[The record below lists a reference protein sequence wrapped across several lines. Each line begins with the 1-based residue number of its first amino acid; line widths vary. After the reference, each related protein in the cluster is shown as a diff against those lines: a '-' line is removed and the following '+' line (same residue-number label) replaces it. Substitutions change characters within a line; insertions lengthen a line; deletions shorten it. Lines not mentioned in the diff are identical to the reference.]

1 MRLLEEPSGRA
12 GYLLK
17 DRVSDVAVVAD
28 VLRRTGDGESMID
41 PTIVSRLVARRRT
54 GPLEDLTEREH
65 EVPGPMAEGHSN
77 EGIGEPLILKP
88 VRRPTSA
95 RSSSSS
101 ARERGRTTAASWRCS
116 RSCARAEPGFGRV
129 RGHGHNWLSAPDG
142 SA

>member
-1 MRLLEEPSGRA
+1 MRLLEEHSGRA

-28 VLRRTGDGESMID
+28 VLRHIGDGESVID
-41 PTIVSRLVARRRT
+41 PTIVSRLVARRRA
-54 GPLEDLTEREH
+54 GPLEDLTER

-77 EGIGEPLILKP
+77 EGIGERLILKP

-129 RGHGHNWLSAPDG
+129 REHGHH
-142 SA
+142 

>member
-1 MRLLEEPSGRA
+1 MRLLEEHSGRA

-17 DRVSDVAVVAD
+17 DRVSDVAVVLRHIAD
-28 VLRRTGDGESMID
+28 GGSVID
-41 PTIVSRLVARRRT
+41 PTIVSRLVARRRA
-54 GPLEDLTEREH
+54 GRLEDLTERER

-77 EGIGEPLILKP
+77 EGIGERLILKP

-95 RSSSSS
+95 RSSSSP

-129 RGHGHNWLSAPDG
+129 RGHGHH
-142 SA
+142 